1 MNSKK
6 RLFEVFTKV
15 TGVPLNEQGM
25 SQDQWDDFSD
35 SVEYGI
41 MNQFQRDHNL
51 FNNGVPETIRETIND
66 LGEIELKLIDDESIQ
81 HYKSFENQIN
91 YIANYKT
98 TINNI
103 PVLVRMPFVVS
114 IEKNFA
120 GSNIEFYTET
130 FNSPDAIE
138 VEVGE

>member
-41 MNQFQRDHNL
+41 MNHFQRDHNL